1 MSWDRRNE
9 SGECSV
15 DVVSY
20 RRVRVSVEAWK
31 MEGESRVV

>member
-31 MEGESRVV
+31 MEGGSRVV